1 MPTEAQ
7 AMFAEL
13 LKNGDSETDESGICL
28 VTGAPLTENHVTL
41 ACGHK
46 FNYGAIYNELRL
58 MREWSGRPYDTNY
71 VGQREMRCPYCRE
84 ITPGLLPYVPSIV
97 DKRVSGVNAPQA
109 FCIGQVPCKHVLLR
123 GQRKGQAC
131 GKAGFSYKG
140 QNICP
145 LHWKASNAVKP
156 GDAEWSPLHERMR
169 KRYTCAELRA
179 QLCQLGLPTSGTK
192 KVLISRI
199 LDKKIPI

>member
-1 MPTEAQ
+1 
-7 AMFAEL
+7 MFAEL
-13 LKNGDSETDESGICL
+13 LENGECETDESGICL
-28 VTGAPLTENHVTL
+28 VTGAPLAENHVTL
-41 ACGHK
+41 GCGHK
-46 FNYGAIYNELRL
+46 FNYGAIFNELRL

-71 VGQREMRCPYCRE
+71 VGPREMRCPYCRE

-109 FCIGQVPCKHVLLR
+109 FCIGQVPCDHILLR

-131 GKAGFSYKG
+131 GKAGFYYKG
-140 QNICP
+140 KNICP
-145 LHWKASNAVKP
+145 LHWKALNAVKP
-156 GDAEWSPLHERMR
+156 GDTAWSTLHERMR

-199 LDKKIPI
+199 IDKEIPI